1 MITKRQKENLTILSL
16 CVGVLLLFIGAGMVG
31 CWLAG

>member
-16 CVGVLLLFIGAGMVG
+16 YVGALLLFIVAGMVRG
-31 CWLAG
+31 